1 MKKTNKTFIA
11 LSVLF
16 SFCLPSFALSWSGV
30 IDNTTKI
37 SENHDFTVPVLEQS
51 NGIYLSLRAPI
62 SKKGSLVFDAEALY
76 KYNLKYAFKTN
87 TSTFKNIVDSDLFR
101 LSGSWKLGN
110 GMLNMNAGRFYVNDS
125 NGIVFNQ
132 ISDGLLL
139 AYNAKKF
146 DAKLYGGYT
155 GLLNSFNVS
164 MVENTIVPEKNK
176 DFYSLC
182 PQYIPV
188 MADFSY
194 KTLFNK
200 HTVGIL
206 GEAFIPV
213 STVYK
218 QKMYGSVYLKGP
230 VSTWGSYSVVFT
242 AGTVEFKKFMFD
254 GKADFN
260 VYVPKGMITAGAE
273 YLSSANENIL
283 TFTGITSRTI
293 TNDSRFN
300 GGIIPKLSY
309 MFVKRNLYAS
319 VTGKGVI
326 GITKADTKFHGI
338 DVSGSVIFNI
348 LSDLQISCIIDT
360 FTGFDDYK
368 KAGNYAATLKAALQ
382 F

>member
-1 MKKTNKTFIA
+1 MKKINKTFIA

-188 MADFSY
+188 MADV
-194 KTLFNK
+194 LR
-200 HTVGIL
+200 V
-206 GEAFIPV
+206 
-213 STVYK
+213 
-218 QKMYGSVYLKGP
+218 
-230 VSTWGSYSVVFT
+230 
-242 AGTVEFKKFMFD
+242 
-254 GKADFN
+254 
-260 VYVPKGMITAGAE
+260 
-273 YLSSANENIL
+273 
-283 TFTGITSRTI
+283 R
-293 TNDSRFN
+293 
-300 GGIIPKLSY
+300 
-309 MFVKRNLYAS
+309 YAS
-319 VTGKGVI
+319 IRPLGRPV
-326 GITKADTKFHGI
+326 
-338 DVSGSVIFNI
+338 
-348 LSDLQISCIIDT
+348 
-360 FTGFDDYK
+360 
-368 KAGNYAATLKAALQ
+368 YACKCLV
-382 F
+382 